1 MALSKFWDRV
11 EGVTE
16 AVHIDGVFVASAKE
30 LGAILKVSSKTIS
43 NYEKKGME
51 KHKNSV
57 YRFPIYDVEYCRNWI
72 NENISKTYSKNGSKN
87 GKSKEQEEQINI
99 SISSDETNS
108 DYESMTVPQKRS
120 YLRELDKNSL
130 DEKNV
135 AEQIIERE
143 NKNKENDKKWV
154 RVDKPKKTV
163 EALARSFTSLLK
175 NMMIVVSSDCENM
188 SQDGIYHFMD
198 RYLSKE
204 MNKLKKLS
212 SDDFEIDLYE
222 IQEEILIL
230 KDIGIN
236 EKNILEVLTKLKEE
250 KQ

>member
-1 MALSKFWDRV
+1 MELSYLWKKID
-11 EGVTE
+11 GANE
-16 AVHIDGVFVASAKE
+16 AMHIDGVFVASTKE
-30 LGAILKVSSKTIS
+30 LSIILKLARRTIS
-43 NYEKKGME
+43 NYEKKGM
-51 KHKNSV
+51 KRHKNSIDS
-57 YRFPIYDVEYCRNWI
+57 FPIFDVEYCKQWI
-72 NENISKTYSKNGSKN
+72 AENINKTYSMNGAKN
-87 GKSKEQEEQINI
+87 GKNKEPKKQIDI
-99 SISSDETNS
+99 SPAPVETNS

-120 YLRELDKNSL
+120 YLRDLDKNSL

-163 EALARSFTSLLK
+163 EALARSFVSLLR

-204 MNKLKKLS
+204 MSKLKKLS
-212 SDDFEIDLYE
+212 SDDFEIDLHK

-230 KDIGIN
+230 KDIGID